1 MTRLITVHEGSL
13 WEAQLLQGRLEAE
26 AISSYIPDAT
36 VKQLDPFITGA
47 NPLDVRLQVTAPHAE
62 RALEV
67 VKDYVRLTRQAPGID
82 PDNDDLTVADG
93 DTGDLWKLGLRTRW
107 MLLFTVFSPFLLP
120 FALVGVV
127 LYLRRAAK
135 EASPPRG
142 HRKTILAALIL
153 LPLGALTLGWWIWN
167 FAS

>member
-47 NPLDVRLQVTAPHAE
+47 NPLAVRLQVSPPDAA
-62 RALEV
+62 RALEII
-67 VKDYVRLTRQAPGID
+67 KDYVQITRQAPEID
-82 PDNDDLTVADG
+82 PESDDLTAEDG
-93 DTGDLWKLGLRTRW
+93 DVAGLWKLGLRTRW

-120 FALVGVV
+120 FALVMVV
-127 LYLRRAAK
+127 LYLKKAQG
-135 EASPPRG
+135 EGGPPRG
-142 HRKTILAALIL
+142 HRKTLLAAIIL
-153 LPLGALTLGWWIWN
+153 LPLGALTLGWWIW
-167 FAS
+167 SYVS